1 MGSVAAGV
9 ALVAVLYLQWQVQTH
24 AQIINSQ
31 IFEGWIIMAVV
42 GSHHLLYLRVVVLSA

>member
-31 IFEGWIIMAVV
+31 IFEGWILLTV
-42 GSHHLLYLRVVVLSA
+42 GRHLLYLRVLLA

>member
-31 IFEGWIIMAVV
+31 IFEGWILLTV
-42 GSHHLLYLRVVVLSA
+42 GRHLLYLRVVVLLA

>member
-31 IFEGWIIMAVV
+31 IFEGWIILAVV
-42 GSHHLLYLRVVVLSA
+42 GRHLLYLRVVVLLA